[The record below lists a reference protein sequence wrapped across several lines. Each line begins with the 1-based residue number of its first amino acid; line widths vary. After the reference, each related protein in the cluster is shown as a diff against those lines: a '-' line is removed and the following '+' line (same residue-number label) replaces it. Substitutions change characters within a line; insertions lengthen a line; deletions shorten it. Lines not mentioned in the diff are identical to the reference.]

1 VVKYMRKCRQVNLEK
16 IGLSFKHADYLIDC
30 EDLLVVIEETSVA
43 KLEDI
48 NKLEETINW
57 LCENRKSASNYIGII
72 HRSKAA
78 DPHLPKLLNAKMQSL
93 QRQKKPIIYKI
104 ATCNEN
110 LRYLLS
116 EYDIMI

>member
-1 VVKYMRKCRQVNLEK
+1 MRKCRQVNLEK
-16 IGLSFKHADYLIDC
+16 LGLSFKHADYLLDC

-72 HRSKAA
+72 HRSKPPIPIYPSFLTLKCKAFR
-78 DPHLPKLLNAKMQSL
+78 DK
-93 QRQKKPIIYKI
+93 KKPIIYKI

-110 LRYLLS
+110 LMYLLS

>member
-16 IGLSFKHADYLIDC
+16 LGLSFEHADYLLDC
-30 EDLLVVIEETSVA
+30 EDLLVIVEETSVA
-43 KLEDI
+43 KLKDI
-48 NKLEETINW
+48 DKLEETINW
-57 LCENRKSASNYIGII
+57 LRENCRPASNYIGII
-72 HRSKAA
+72 HHSKAS
-78 DPHLPKLLNAKMQSL
+78 DPYLAKLLNTKMQRL

-116 EYDIMI
+116 KYDIMI